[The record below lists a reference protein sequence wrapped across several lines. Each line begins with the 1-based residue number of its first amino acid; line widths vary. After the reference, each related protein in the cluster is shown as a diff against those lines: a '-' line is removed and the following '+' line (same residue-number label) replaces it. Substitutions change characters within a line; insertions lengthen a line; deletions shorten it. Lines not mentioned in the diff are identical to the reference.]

1 MDGIIK
7 VTPEK
12 LISTAEEFSTVGQN
26 VNTLTQS
33 MTEMV
38 NGLSSTWTGEAAN
51 AYRTKFSGLQ
61 DDITKLNN
69 MIQEHAADLTKMGET
84 YQRAETANEEELANS
99 LPTDVIQ

>member
-51 AYRTKFSGLQ
+51 AG
-61 DDITKLNN
+61 
-69 MIQEHAADLTKMGET
+69 
-84 YQRAETANEEELANS
+84 
-99 LPTDVIQ
+99 

>member
-1 MDGIIK
+1 MDGIRK

-12 LISTAEEFSTVGQN
+12 LSSTAEEYSKGGQK
-26 VNTLTQS
+26 VNTKTQS
-33 MTEMV
+33 MREQE

-69 MIQEHAADLTKMGET
+69 MIQEHAADLTEMGET